1 LPSIKCEQ
9 CGLVNFGAATQ
20 CERCHTSLA
29 QNVLFTSDS
38 NRQGIVLEDGYVLPP
53 PPSIGVSSG
62 VWRNDSKLVM
72 SKDALLPDRCV
83 KCNAYTTGRIKR
95 KFSWHHPAIYLL
107 ILFAWLIYLI
117 VSMVVRKRATVDLG
131 ICDEHRAKRRTY
143 IWLTWALLL
152 LGVAG
157 FFVAIM
163 VDDGTPAALGFL
175 VLLSG
180 IIFGVISTR
189 VAYPTKIDDRFVWLK
204 GVNKDYLDLLPQWPG
219 L

>member
-1 LPSIKCEQ
+1 
-9 CGLVNFGAATQ
+9 
-20 CERCHTSLA
+20 
-29 QNVLFTSDS
+29 
-38 NRQGIVLEDGYVLPP
+38 LEDGYVLPP

-62 VWRNDSKLVM
+62 VWRNNSKLVM

-143 IWLTWALLL
+143 IWLTWALVL

-157 FFVAIM
+157 FFIAIM

-175 VLLSG
+175 VLLTG

>member
-1 LPSIKCEQ
+1 
-9 CGLVNFGAATQ
+9 
-20 CERCHTSLA
+20 
-29 QNVLFTSDS
+29 
-38 NRQGIVLEDGYVLPP
+38 
-53 PPSIGVSSG
+53 
-62 VWRNDSKLVM
+62 
-72 SKDALLPDRCV
+72 
-83 KCNAYTTGRIKR
+83 
-95 KFSWHHPAIYLL
+95 
-107 ILFAWLIYLI
+107 
-117 VSMVVRKRATVDLG
+117 MVVRKRATVDLG

-143 IWLTWALLL
+143 IWLTWGLVL